1 MVAGG
6 IDGETISTTEVA
18 EPLASVVE
26 AVVVYTGKVPDVTVM
41 VDGGIVGTTIS
52 TMEVAVPLTVV
63 ARTVV

>member
-6 IDGETISTTEVA
+6 IDGDTISTTEVA
-18 EPLASVVE
+18 EPLESVVE
-26 AVVVYTGKVPDVTVM
+26 AVVVYTGNVPDVIVM

-63 ARTVV
+63 ARVVV